1 MQDTIKE
8 IFTESIQ
15 VQIAAGEVLP
25 SALESA
31 AFTIAQSLINGNKLI
46 CCGTANCH
54 MLAQHMAGV
63 LVNHYETERPCLPAI
78 ALSQENVNL
87 GQSTQVDDH
96 DTFARQVRAFAQQG
110 DLLLVLAINGNEKH
124 VISAVEA
131 AQTKDMKVIVMVG
144 DDGGELVGLLGPN
157 DVEIRSPSKRPSRI
171 IESHLVNLH
180 CLSELVD
187 LTLFPQDENYV

>member
-46 CCGTANCH
+46 CCGASSCH
-54 MLAQHMAGV
+54 MLAQHIAGV
-63 LVNHYETERPCLPAI
+63 LTNFYETERPCLPAV
-78 ALSQENVNL
+78 ALSQEQINL
-87 GQSTQVDDH
+87 SQQSQTDEQ
-96 DTFARQVRAFAQQG
+96 DTFARQIRAFAQHG
-110 DLLLVLAINGNEKH
+110 DLLLVLAVNGNEKNI
-124 VISAVEA
+124 ISAVEA
-131 AQTKDMKVIVMVG
+131 ALTRDMKVIVLVG
-144 DDGGELVGLLGPN
+144 DDGGELVGLLGAN
-157 DVEIRSPSKRPSRI
+157 DVEIRVPSKRPSRI

-180 CLSELVD
+180 CLSELID
-187 LTLFPQDENYV
+187 LTLFPQEEN

>member
-46 CCGTANCH
+46 CCGASSCH
-54 MLAQHMAGV
+54 MLAQHIAGV
-63 LVNHYETERPCLPAI
+63 LTNFYETERPCLPAV
-78 ALSQENVNL
+78 ALSQEQINL
-87 GQSTQVDDH
+87 SQQSQSDEH
-96 DTFARQVRAFAQQG
+96 DTFARQIRAFAQQG
-110 DLLLVLAINGNEKH
+110 DLLLVLAVNGNEKNI
-124 VISAVEA
+124 ISAVEA
-131 AQTKDMKVIVMVG
+131 ALTRDMKVIVLVG
-144 DDGGELVGLLGPN
+144 DDGGELVGLLGAN
-157 DVEIRSPSKRPSRI
+157 DVEIRVPSKRPSRI

-180 CLSELVD
+180 CLSELID
-187 LTLFPQDENYV
+187 LTLFPQEEN

>member
-25 SALESA
+25 SALEAA

-46 CCGTANCH
+46 CCGTASCH
-54 MLAQHMAGV
+54 MLAQHMAGI
-63 LVNHYETERPCLPAI
+63 LINYETERPCLPAI
-78 ALSQENVNL
+78 ALSQEHINL
-87 GQSTQVDDH
+87 GQSTQSDDQE
-96 DTFARQVRAFAQQG
+96 TFARQIRAFAQQG
-110 DLLLVLAINGNEKH
+110 DLLLVLAINGNEKNI
-124 VISAVEA
+124 ISAVEA
-131 AQTKDMKVIVMVG
+131 ALTKDMKVIVMVG
-144 DDGGELVGLLGPN
+144 DDGGELVGLLGAN
-157 DVEIRSPSKRPSRI
+157 DVEIRVPSKRPSRI

-187 LTLFPQDENYV
+187 LTLFPQEES

>member
-8 IFTESIQ
+8 IFTENIQ

-25 SALESA
+25 SALEAA

-46 CCGTANCH
+46 CCGTASCH
-54 MLAQHMAGV
+54 MLAQHIAGI
-63 LVNHYETERPCLPAI
+63 LVNYYETERPCLPAI
-78 ALSQENVNL
+78 ALAQEHVNL
-87 GQSTQVDDH
+87 GQGNQNYDQ

-110 DLLLVLAINGNEKH
+110 DLLLVLAINGNEKNI
-124 VISAVEA
+124 ISAVEA
-131 AQTKDMKVIVMVG
+131 ALTKDMKVIVLVG
-144 DDGGELVGLLGPN
+144 DDGGELVGLLGAN
-157 DVEIRSPSKRPSRI
+157 DVEIRVPSKRPSRI

-187 LTLFPQDENYV
+187 LTLFPQEES

>member
-8 IFTESIQ
+8 IFKESIQ

-46 CCGTANCH
+46 CCGTASCH

-63 LVNHYETERPCLPAI
+63 LINFYETERPCLPAI
-78 ALSQENVNL
+78 VLSQEQFNL
-87 GQSTQVDDH
+87 GQNNQSEDH
-96 DTFARQVRAFAQQG
+96 ETFARQIRAFAHQG
-110 DLLLVLAINGNEKH
+110 DLLLVLASNGNEKNI
-124 VISAVEA
+124 ISAVEA
-131 AQTKDMKVIVMVG
+131 ALTKDMKVIVMVG
-144 DDGGELVGLLGPN
+144 DDGGELVGLLGAN
-157 DVEIRSPSKRPSRI
+157 DVEIRVPSKRPSRI

-180 CLSELVD
+180 CLSELID
-187 LTLFPQDENYV
+187 LTLFPQDES

>member
-131 AQTKDMKVIVMVG
+131 ALTKDMKVIVMVG

-157 DVEIRSPSKRPSRI
+157 DVEIRSPSKR
-171 IESHLVNLH
+171 LAA
-180 CLSELVD
+180 LSN
-187 LTLFPQDENYV
+187 PI